1 MPPNEQQL
9 LDNFRDL
16 PATAQLQVV
25 DFVEFLKAR
34 RPESPVAQEP
44 LSFLAAADELIGRLE
59 GPGDLSTNPQYFEGF
74 GQS

>member
-16 PATAQLQVV
+16 PAVQQSQVV
-25 DFVEFLKAR
+25 DFVEFLKAKR
-34 RPESPVAQEP
+34 SAAPAIPTGQ
-44 LSFLAAADELIGRLE
+44 SFLEAAGDLIGALE
-59 GPGDLSTNPQYFEGF
+59 GPGDLSTNPKYFEGF